1 MSSQGSGSESGVG
14 AGPIGIQGGR
24 RRSFL
29 DAGGPNSVSNFASSY
44 ARTQRYWGHSLGEN
58 SLEDDSVS
66 PGTSPVVGGE
76 TSRIDET
83 LEYSPLQLE
92 PRDARGLDHLESY
105 QFPGNDRGATETA
118 SLLPRAGSFASVSTA
133 APFEGSTVPQTIF
146 NSVNTMI
153 GIGMFS
159 LPLGFKLAGWG
170 FGCLILLSCA
180 VATNY
185 TAKLLGR
192 ALRRHQELMSYSDI
206 AQRSFGASVTV
217 LVSLVFTADLIGA
230 TTSLVLLF
238 GVSFA
243 IVFPSAG
250 ANVFKAAI
258 VAITFCSSFVPLS
271 VLSVSSLVG
280 VLCSCGVLA
289 VTVYCGLVTGA
300 AGGGSIL
307 HPAETY
313 FWPRHYSNLLVSL
326 GVFMAP
332 WGGHV
337 VFPELYRDMR
347 HPAKYDKCA
356 NITFLFACG
365 MDLSIGA
372 IGFLMFGPDC
382 RDSFAKNLMI
392 QQNFPRWISP
402 AICVLMAALALFK
415 TPLLVRPV
423 FSVLEK
429 ACGLNAKGDERFG
442 ASRVALRLAYC
453 VFLFGI
459 SVVFTSFGAIMAFL
473 GSAICFTICVVLP
486 LAFYLKLFREELGAV
501 AKASLAVAIAV
512 GSAGAIAGTYG
523 AITIKI

>member
-1 MSSQGSGSESGVG
+1 
-14 AGPIGIQGGR
+14 
-24 RRSFL
+24 
-29 DAGGPNSVSNFASSY
+29 
-44 ARTQRYWGHSLGEN
+44 
-58 SLEDDSVS
+58 
-66 PGTSPVVGGE
+66 
-76 TSRIDET
+76 
-83 LEYSPLQLE
+83 
-92 PRDARGLDHLESY
+92 
-105 QFPGNDRGATETA
+105 
-118 SLLPRAGSFASVSTA
+118 
-133 APFEGSTVPQTIF
+133 
-146 NSVNTMI
+146 
-153 GIGMFS
+153 
-159 LPLGFKLAGWG
+159 
-170 FGCLILLSCA
+170 
-180 VATNY
+180 
-185 TAKLLGR
+185 
-192 ALRRHQELMSYSDI
+192 
-206 AQRSFGASVTV
+206 
-217 LVSLVFTADLIGA
+217 
-230 TTSLVLLF
+230 LLF
-238 GVSFA
+238 GDSFA
-243 IVFPSAG
+243 IVFPLAG

-258 VAITFCSSFVPLS
+258 VAITFCLSFVPLS

-365 MDLSIGA
+365 MDLLIGA

-423 FSVLEK
+423 FLVLEK

-459 SVVFTSFGAIMAFL
+459 LVVFTSFGAIMAFL

-501 AKASLAVAIAV
+501 AKALLAVAIAV
-512 GSAGAIAGTYG
+512 GLAGAIAGTYG